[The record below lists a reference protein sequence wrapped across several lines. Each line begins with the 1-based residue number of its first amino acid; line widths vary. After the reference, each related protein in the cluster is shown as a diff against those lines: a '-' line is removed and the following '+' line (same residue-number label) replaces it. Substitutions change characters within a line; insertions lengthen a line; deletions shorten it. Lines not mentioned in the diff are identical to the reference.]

1 MESSIKSIITVETE
15 INAPL
20 EAVWKCWTTPEDIV
34 TWNNASDDWC
44 TTRATNDLKAGGKFS
59 YRMESKDGSFGFDFE
74 GTYTQITI
82 HHQITYVL
90 GDERKVDLVFTSI
103 QNKTLITEEFE
114 AEHTHPADHQKF
126 GWQSILNNFKSY
138 VETSLKSEKQ
148 NK

>member
-1 MESSIKSIITVETE
+1 METNNKSIITVETE

-82 HHQITYVL
+82 HH
-90 GDERKVDLVFTSI
+90 
-103 QNKTLITEEFE
+103 
-114 AEHTHPADHQKF
+114 
-126 GWQSILNNFKSY
+126 
-138 VETSLKSEKQ
+138 
-148 NK
+148 

>member
-34 TWNNASDDWC
+34 KWNNASDDWC
-44 TTRATNDLKAGGKFS
+44 TTHATNDLKAGGKFS
-59 YRMESKDGSFGFDFE
+59 YRMEAKDGSFGFDLE
-74 GTYTQITI
+74 GTYTQVAI
-82 HHQITYVL
+82 HHQIRYVHE
-90 GDERKVDLVFTSI
+90 DERKVELVFTSI

-114 AEHTHPADHQKF
+114 AENTHPADLQKF

-138 VETSLKSEKQ
+138 VETSLKSEKTE
-148 NK
+148 